1 MTMLPKPGLARLAL
15 LALLCGSLFCAA
27 PAVAADMPSSRLL
40 PPAPALPAFYSWT
53 GIYLGAQAGY
63 AWGQD
68 RTTLSDTVGRAFN
81 GAAFRRSSDSALGG
95 AHAGFNDQAGSIVF
109 GIEGDV
115 EALDTGETL
124 IAPGIA
130 ARVKRDWQASLRGR
144 VGFALDRFMIYATGG
159 AAFTDFNYHLHDP
172 ATGLAE
178 SADRSKTGWTAGA
191 GVNFA
196 YTDHLILG
204 AEYRYT
210 DFGNVSHAARAP
222 LLGLTVRHE
231 PTTHALRASVAYKF

>member
-1 MTMLPKPGLARLAL
+1 MATHSKAGLASL
-15 LALLCGSLFCAA
+15 LALCGSLLSLA

-53 GIYLGAQAGY
+53 GVYLGVHAGY
-63 AWGQD
+63 SWGQD
-68 RTTLSDTVGRAFN
+68 RTLFADTLGRAFN
-81 GAAFRRSSDSALGG
+81 GAAFRQSSDSLIGG
-95 AHAGFNDQAGSIVF
+95 AHAGFNYQAGSIVF
-109 GIEGDV
+109 GIEGDI
-115 EALDTGETL
+115 EALDAGETL

-159 AAFTDFNYHLHDP
+159 AAFTDFDYHLQSA

-178 SADRSKTGWTAGA
+178 SADRSKTGWTTGA

-196 YTDHLILG
+196 YTDNLILG

-210 DFGNVSHAARAP
+210 DFGKVTQAGRGP

-231 PTTHALRASVAYKF
+231 PTTHALRASLAYKF

>member
-1 MTMLPKPGLARLAL
+1 MTMHPKAGLAGFL
-15 LALLCGSLFCAA
+15 LLCGSILPVAS
-27 PAVAADMPSSRLL
+27 AVAADMPSSRLL

-63 AWGQD
+63 AWGHE
-68 RTTLSDTVGRAFN
+68 RTTFSDTLGRAFN
-81 GAAFRRSSDSALGG
+81 GAAFRQSSDAALGG
-95 AHAGFNDQAGSIVF
+95 AHAGFNYQAGSIVF

-115 EALDTGETL
+115 EALDAGETL

-144 VGFALDRFMIYATGG
+144 VGFSLDRFMIYATGG

-191 GVNFA
+191 GINFA
-196 YTDHLILG
+196 YADNLILG

-210 DFGNVSHAARAP
+210 DFGKVSGAGRGP

>member
-1 MTMLPKPGLARLAL
+1 MTMHRKAGLAGILAL
-15 LALLCGSLFCAA
+15 CLCGGLFSPA
-27 PAVAADMPSSRLL
+27 PADAADMPSSRLL
-40 PPAPALPAFYSWT
+40 PPAPTLPAFYSWT
-53 GIYLGAQAGY
+53 GIYLGVQAGY
-63 AWGQD
+63 SWGQE
-68 RTTLSDTVGRAFN
+68 RTSFSDTLGRAFN
-81 GAAFRRSSDSALGG
+81 GTAFRQSADSALGG
-95 AHAGFNDQAGSIVF
+95 AHAGFNYQAGSIVL
-109 GIEGDV
+109 GIEGDI
-115 EALDTGETL
+115 EALDAGATL
-124 IAPGIA
+124 VAPGIA

-196 YTDHLILG
+196 YTDTLILG

-210 DFGNVSHAARAP
+210 DFGKVNHAGRGP
-222 LLGLTVRHE
+222 LLGPTVRHE

>member
-1 MTMLPKPGLARLAL
+1 MTMHRKAGLAGVLT
-15 LALLCGSLFCAA
+15 LCGGLLSLA
-27 PAVAADMPSSRLL
+27 PAGAADMPSSRL

-53 GIYLGAQAGY
+53 GVYLGVQAGSS
-63 AWGQD
+63 WGQE
-68 RTTLSDTVGRAFN
+68 RTALSDTLGRAFN
-81 GAAFRRSSDSALGG
+81 GAAFRQSSDSALGG
-95 AHAGFNDQAGSIVF
+95 AHAGFNYQAGSIVF

-115 EALDTGETL
+115 EALDVGETL

-130 ARVKRDWQASLRGR
+130 ARVRRDWQASVRGR

-159 AAFTDFNYHLHDP
+159 AAFTDFDYQLQNT

-196 YTDHLILG
+196 YTDNLILG
-204 AEYRYT
+204 VEYRYT
-210 DFGNVSHAARAP
+210 DFGKLNYAASGP
-222 LLGLTVRHE
+222 LLGLAIRQE
-231 PTTHALRASVAYKF
+231 STTHALRASVAYKF

>member
-1 MTMLPKPGLARLAL
+1 MTMHRKAGLACILAL
-15 LALLCGSLFCAA
+15 CLCGGLILPT
-27 PAVAADMPSSRLL
+27 PADAADMPSSRLL

-53 GIYLGAQAGY
+53 GIYLGVQAGY
-63 AWGQD
+63 SWGQE
-68 RTTLSDTVGRAFN
+68 RTSFSDTLGRAFN
-81 GAAFRRSSDSALGG
+81 GAAFRQGSDSAFGG
-95 AHAGFNDQAGSIVF
+95 AHAGFNYQAGSIVL
-109 GIEGDV
+109 GIEGDL
-115 EALDTGETL
+115 EALDAGATL
-124 IAPGIA
+124 VAPGIA

-178 SADRSKTGWTAGA
+178 GADRSKTGWTAGA

-196 YTDHLILG
+196 YTDALILG

-210 DFGNVSHAARAP
+210 DFGKVDHAGRGP

-231 PTTHALRASVAYKF
+231 PTTHALRASLAYKF